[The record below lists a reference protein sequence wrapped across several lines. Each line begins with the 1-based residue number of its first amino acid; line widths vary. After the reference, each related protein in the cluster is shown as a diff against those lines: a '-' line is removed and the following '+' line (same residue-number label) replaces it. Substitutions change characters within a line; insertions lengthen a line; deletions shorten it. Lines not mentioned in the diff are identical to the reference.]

1 MVCMEAVTAFL
12 EGPACWVIVYGI
24 LRQRSWRYVL
34 QLTVSL
40 GQLYGDVLYF
50 ATTFYEGKAVV
61 QSPYHGLSAHK
72 TILMCSPHRQ
82 RLQPARSPVLV
93 GLLHHPEQCMG
104 CDPSAMLLASSL
116 IHQCS
121 RAADFQAGSLVI

>member
-50 ATTFYEGKAVV
+50 ATTFYEGEAIV
-61 QSPYHGLSAHK
+61 QVQNPSCELSAHS
-72 TILMCSPHRQ
+72 TILTAVLCSQ
-82 RLQPARSPVLV
+82 AVSSAGQK
-93 GLLHHPEQCMG
+93 
-104 CDPSAMLLASSL
+104 PSIGGATSS
-116 IHQCS
+116 S
-121 RAADFQAGSLVI
+121 